1 MQTEPTTARQPFVV
15 RVPRSVKISSKQFWE
30 FCQAN
35 RDWRCERSTEVDIV
49 ILPPT
54 GGETGAINARLLKQ
68 LIDWADRD
76 GTGVV
81 FDSSTGFE
89 LPNGATRSPDA
100 SWVVRNRL
108 AALTR
113 HQKQRFLPLC
123 PDFVVELK
131 SPTDPLPLLE
141 AKLREYIDNGSQ
153 LGWLIDPEAP
163 VVHIYRP
170 DASVER
176 LDAPATVSG
185 GSVLPGLIVDLS
197 PIWEPAL

>member
-35 RDWRCERSTEVDIV
+35 RDWRCERSTEGDIV
-49 ILPPT
+49 IMPPT

-123 PDFVVELK
+123 PDFVIELK
-131 SPTDPLPLLE
+131 SPTDPFPLLD
-141 AKLREYIDNGSQ
+141 AKPREYVDNGAR
-153 LGWLIDPEAP
+153 LGWLIDPEAR
-163 VVHIYRP
+163 VVHVYRR
-170 DASVER
+170 DASVEK
-176 LDAPATVSG
+176 LDAPATISG
-185 GSVLPGLIVDLS
+185 GSVLRGFVLDLGPIWDPGL
-197 PIWEPAL
+197 